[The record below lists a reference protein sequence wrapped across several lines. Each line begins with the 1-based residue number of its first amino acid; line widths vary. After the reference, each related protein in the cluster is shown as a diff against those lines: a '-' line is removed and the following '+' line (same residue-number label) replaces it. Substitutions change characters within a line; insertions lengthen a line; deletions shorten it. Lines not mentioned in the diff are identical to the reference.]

1 MSGEIIGHP
10 WDCERAVI
18 ERGYTWPADL
28 RPEALID
35 AGGEVL
41 AAFSV
46 AGGPA
51 WVAAPLNRLSTLLN
65 RAADL
70 DREPPSYSLEAR
82 AFTNAQDRYKLF
94 WLRGQAHAA
103 MALVGPDGREEVPL
117 MQSEHLSLVLKLKQQ
132 PGVAR
137 VVWVHSQKEDSGWY
151 CYCQD
156 SAGQMVYG
164 PAGQA
169 AGRMKSV
176 GWGKT
181 PERALEDLALKFE
194 LVGVKGA

>member
-18 ERGYTWPADL
+18 ERGYTWPPDL

-35 AGGEVL
+35 ADGEVL

-65 RAADL
+65 HAGDL
-70 DREPPSYSLEAR
+70 ERNPPIFSLEAQ
-82 AFTNAQDRYKLF
+82 AFTDNQALYKLR

-137 VVWVHSQKEDSGWY
+137 VVWVHGQKEDSGWY

>member
-46 AGGPA
+46 NGGH
-51 WVAAPLNRLSTLLN
+51 WVAAPLDRLSTLLN
-65 RAADL
+65 RAGDL
-70 DREPPSYSLEAR
+70 ERNPPIFSLEAQ
-82 AFTNAQDRYKLF
+82 AFTDNQALYKLR
-94 WLRGQAHAA
+94 WLRGQARAA
-103 MALVGPDGREEVPL
+103 MALVGPGGQEEAPH

-132 PGVAR
+132 PDVVR
-137 VVWVHSQKEDSGWY
+137 VIWIHGQKEDSGWY

-164 PAGQA
+164 PAGSA

-181 PERALEDLALKFE
+181 PERALENLALKFE